1 MIFEE
6 LRQEVFECLLALP
19 KNRLV
24 TMSSGTISGKDPE
37 TNLVVIKPSG
47 FRYDKLTPSDLLVVD
62 LNGKIIEGTLNP
74 SSDTGTHL
82 YLYRER
88 PDLVGIVHTHSVYAN
103 VFGILGKP
111 IPPSITSAALIGG
124 EIPLGGYVPVG
135 GDEIGAEILDK
146 IGDSKA
152 IVMQSHGV
160 YTISDSSVWK
170 ATVLA
175 AEVEEIA
182 KIAHLAMLQG
192 QPTML
197 TPEQV
202 AEFQEIYNTLY
213 GN

>member
-1 MIFEE
+1 MMFDE
-6 LRQEVFECLLALP
+6 LRQEVFECLLELP

-24 TMSSGTISGKDPE
+24 TMSSGTISGRDLE

-47 FRYDKLTPSDLLVVD
+47 FRYDKLKPSDLVVVD
-62 LNGKIIEGTLNP
+62 LDGKIIEGTLNP

-88 PDLVGIVHTHSVYAN
+88 RDIIGIVHTHSVYAN

-111 IPPSITSAALIGG
+111 IPPCITSAALLGG

-135 GDEIGAEILDK
+135 GDEIGEEILAK
-146 IGDSKA
+146 IGKSNA

-182 KIAHLAMLQG
+182 KIAHLAILQG
-192 QPTML
+192 NPTIL
-197 TPEQV
+197 TSEQV
-202 AEFQEIYNTLY
+202 EEFQEIYNTLY

>member
-1 MIFEE
+1 MMFEE
-6 LRQEVFECLLALP
+6 LRQEVFECLLELP

-24 TMSSGTISGKDPE
+24 TMSSGTISGRDLE

-47 FRYDKLTPSDLLVVD
+47 FRYDKLKPSDLVVVD
-62 LNGKIIEGTLNP
+62 LDGKIIEGTLNP

-88 PDLVGIVHTHSVYAN
+88 TDIIGIVHTHSVYAN

-111 IPPSITSAALIGG
+111 IPPCITSAALLGG

-135 GDEIGAEILDK
+135 GDEIGEEILAK
-146 IGDSKA
+146 IGKSNA

-192 QPTML
+192 NPTIL
-197 TPEQV
+197 TSEQV
-202 AEFQEIYNTLY
+202 EEFQEIYNTLY

>member
-1 MIFEE
+1 MMFEE

-24 TMSSGTISGKDPE
+24 TMSSGTISGKDPDS
-37 TNLVVIKPSG
+37 NLVVIKPSG
-47 FRYDKLTPSDLLVVD
+47 FRYDKLTPEDLIIVD
-62 LNGKIIEGTLNP
+62 LDGKIIEGTLKP

-82 YLYRER
+82 YLYRQR
-88 PDLVGIVHTHSVYAN
+88 PELVGIVHTHSVYAN
-103 VFGILGKP
+103 VFGILGRP
-111 IPPSITSAALIGG
+111 IPPSITSAALLGG

-175 AEVEEIA
+175 AEVEDIA
-182 KIAHLAMLQG
+182 KIAHLAEMQG

-197 TPEQV
+197 TPDQV
-202 AEFQEIYNTLY
+202 AEFQEIYHTLY

>member
-1 MIFEE
+1 MMFEE
-6 LRQEVFECLLALP
+6 LRQEVFECLLELP
-19 KNRLV
+19 KSRLV
-24 TMSSGTISGKDPE
+24 TMSSGTISGRDPE

-47 FRYDKLTPSDLLVVD
+47 FRYDKLTPTDLVVVD
-62 LNGKIIEGTLNP
+62 LDGQVVEGNLRP

-82 YLYRER
+82 YIYRHR
-88 PDLVGIVHTHSVYAN
+88 PDIIGIVHTHSPYAN
-103 VFGILGKP
+103 VFGVMGKP
-111 IPPSITSAALIGG
+111 IPPCVTSAAMLGG

-135 GDEIGAEILDK
+135 GDEIGAEMLKK
-146 IGDSKA
+146 IGDSPA

-182 KIAHLAMLQG
+182 KIAHLAMLHG
-192 QPTML
+192 EPIIL
-197 TPEQV
+197 TSEQV

>member
-1 MIFEE
+1 MMFDE
-6 LRQEVFECLLALP
+6 LRQEVFECLLELP

-24 TMSSGTISGKDPE
+24 TMSSGTISGRDLE

-47 FRYDKLTPSDLLVVD
+47 FRYDKLKPSDLVVVD
-62 LNGKIIEGTLNP
+62 LDGKIIEGTLNP

-88 PDLVGIVHTHSVYAN
+88 RDIIGIVHTHSVYAN

-111 IPPSITSAALIGG
+111 IPPCITSAALLGG

-135 GDEIGAEILDK
+135 GDEIGEEILAK
-146 IGDSKA
+146 IGKSNA

-182 KIAHLAMLQG
+182 KIAHLAILQG
-192 QPTML
+192 NPTIL
-197 TPEQV
+197 TSEQV
-202 AEFQEIYNTLY
+202 EEFQEIYTTLY

>member
-1 MIFEE
+1 MMFEE
-6 LRQEVFECLLALP
+6 LRQEVFECLLELP

-24 TMSSGTISGKDPE
+24 TMSSGTISGRDLE
-37 TNLVVIKPSG
+37 SNLVVIKPSG

-62 LNGKIIEGTLNP
+62 LDGKIIEGTLNP

-88 PDLVGIVHTHSVYAN
+88 TDLVGIVHTHSVYAN

-111 IPPSITSAALIGG
+111 IPPCITSAALIGG

-135 GDEIGAEILDK
+135 GDEIGEEILAK
-146 IGDSKA
+146 IGTSNA
-152 IVMQSHGV
+152 IVM
-160 YTISDSSVWK
+160 YK

-197 TPEQV
+197 TSEQV
-202 AEFQEIYNTLY
+202 EEFQEIYNTLY

>member
-1 MIFEE
+1 MFEE
-6 LRQEVFECLLALP
+6 LRQEVFEFLLELP

-24 TMSSGTISGKDPE
+24 TMSSGTISGRDPE

-47 FRYDKLTPSDLLVVD
+47 FRYEKLTPSDLVVVD
-62 LNGKIIEGTLNP
+62 LDGKVVEGNLRP

-82 YLYRER
+82 YLYRHLPE
-88 PDLVGIVHTHSVYAN
+88 VVAIVHTHSPYAN
-103 VFGILGKP
+103 VFGVIGKP
-111 IPPSITSAALIGG
+111 IPPCVTSAAMLGG

-135 GDEIGAEILDK
+135 GDEIGAEILKK
-146 IGDSKA
+146 IGDSPA
-152 IVMQSHGV
+152 IVMQNHGV
-160 YTISDSSVWK
+160 YTLSDSSIWK

-182 KIAHLAMLQG
+182 KIAHLAMLHG
-192 QPTML
+192 QLTVL
-197 TPEQV
+197 TPAQV

>member
-1 MIFEE
+1 MFKE
-6 LRQEVFECLLALP
+6 LRQEVFECLLELP

-24 TMSSGTISGKDPE
+24 TMSSGTISGRDPE
-37 TNLVVIKPSG
+37 SNLVVIKPSG

-62 LNGKIIEGTLNP
+62 LDGKIIEGTLNP

-88 PDLVGIVHTHSVYAN
+88 TNLVGIVHTHSVYAN

-111 IPPSITSAALIGG
+111 IPPCITSAALIGG

-135 GDEIGAEILDK
+135 GDEIGEEILAK
-146 IGDSKA
+146 IGTSNA

-160 YTISDSSVWK
+160 YTISDSSVYK

-197 TPEQV
+197 TSEQV
-202 AEFQEIYNTLY
+202 EEFQEIYNTLY